1 LLFIILIIINI
12 YNRISILNFAFTM
25 LVILR
30 THVYI
35 YYVGCI
41 IVILQDAF

>member
-1 LLFIILIIINI
+1 
-12 YNRISILNFAFTM
+12 M